1 MKTTA
6 RLLAKLE
13 VLGFIVNGNEAIRTV
28 LEWDDVD
35 YYNATYAYGIEG
47 SQLVARFADGY
58 IDRESTNTIN
68 KEIAKCHI

>member
-1 MKTTA
+1 MTKHA

-35 YYNATYAYGIEG
+35 YYNVTYTYADHCYNLLDY
-47 SQLVARFADGY
+47 S
-58 IDRESTNTIN
+58 
-68 KEIAKCHI
+68 